1 MALNLVSLDLIYP
14 ASSGHDHYL
23 FLIPKNLAGQ
33 HYLLFDC
40 NLYYQLTHIPLR
52 IIALCFEVPYF
63 HFPIVC
69 MKLFLFSFAQ
79 IQLILDK
86 RNVERKARKV
96 KKYPNEHLMKEVEIV
111 GFAGCAIDIQLLV
124 YLLECA
130 INLEKIV
137 INPCSPYIK
146 GIPCP
151 ENVRTTVKYK
161 GAREAAKRLKEK
173 LLTRPEFV
181 IM

>member
-1 MALNLVSLDLIYP
+1 MHEIILIFFCP
-14 ASSGHDHYL
+14 DTVD
-23 FLIPKNLAGQ
+23 IGQ
-33 HYLLFDC
+33 
-40 NLYYQLTHIPLR
+40 
-52 IIALCFEVPYF
+52 
-63 HFPIVC
+63 
-69 MKLFLFSFAQ
+69 AQ
-79 IQLILDK
+79 CRK
-86 RNVERKARKV
+86 KARKV

-111 GFAGCAIDIQLLV
+111 GFAGCAIDIQLVV

-173 LLTRPEFV
+173 LLTRAEFV